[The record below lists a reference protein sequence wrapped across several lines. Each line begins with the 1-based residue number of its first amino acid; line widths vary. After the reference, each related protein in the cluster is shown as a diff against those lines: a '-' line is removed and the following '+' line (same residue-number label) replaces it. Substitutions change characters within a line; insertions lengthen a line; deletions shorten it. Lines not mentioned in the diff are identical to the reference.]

1 MGRKRVRVPRLLCF
15 RTCFGSKP
23 NSKYCSKAVQKTEL
37 LRNGSGRGD
46 DSSADSER
54 VDIKGGGGSENG
66 NKIMVVVDSSLEA
79 MGALEWALTHAV
91 QSQDNVVLLHV
102 SRIPKQAGEIYIYLH
117 IYIDDAFIFISFH
130 L

>member
-1 MGRKRVRVPRLLCF
+1 
-15 RTCFGSKP
+15 
-23 NSKYCSKAVQKTEL
+23 VQKTEL